1 MLTEVDEPTVGEK
14 VCPDCAETVKAQ
26 ARVCRFCGYRFD
38 TAPAAARTSAAET
51 IFTRPTDRRG
61 WFLIWGLA
69 SALLMALGSLGPWVR
84 VGAFEDGDIVGRR
97 NGSLLVLVAAV
108 AAAGFLVAW
117 RERRGAGVAA
127 LLAGLA
133 GLAVTLHDRRHLTT
147 LLRGRHFPP
156 GLQLVTSRFEQV
168 GWGLD
173 LALLASLSLA
183 VCGVVWLLALRDDPP
198 ERAQALNAALPPG

>member
-1 MLTEVDEPTVGEK
+1 MLTEVDEPTAGEK

-38 TAPAAARTSAAET
+38 AAPEAARASAAET
-51 IFTRPTDRRG
+51 IFTRPADRQG
-61 WFLIWGLA
+61 WFLLWGLA

-84 VGAFEDGDIVGRR
+84 VGAFADGDIVGRR
-97 NGSLLVLVAAV
+97 NGSLLVLAASV
-108 AAAGFLVAW
+108 IAAAFLVVW
-117 RERRGAGVAA
+117 RERRGAGIAA

-133 GLAVTLHDRRHLTT
+133 GLAVTLHDRRHPST

-183 VCGVVWLLALRDDPP
+183 VCGLVWLLALREDPP
-198 ERAQALNAALPPG
+198 ERARAVNAPTPPG